1 MKSLEEGQAPG
12 TIWSSGSQYHQ
23 GLALFLSDSLGSV
36 LLTLYAG
43 FVSRQEANAA
53 TTSLGFSS

>member
-12 TIWSSGSQYHQ
+12 TIWSTGSQYHQ
-23 GLALFLSDSLGSV
+23 GLALFLSDFLGTV

-43 FVSRQEANAA
+43 VVPRQEAKAT